1 MQKNDIIELAIED
14 MGVDGEGIGKYE
26 GMTFFVKDALIGDQ
40 IKARIIKLKKSY
52 GYARVEEIL
61 NPSESRVEPE
71 CPLHKRCGGCQIQ
84 AMDYQSQLK
93 FKENKVRNNLIRLGG
108 FEADFVDKIME
119 PVVGME
125 YPYRYRNKAQ
135 FPIGKDKDGNII
147 AGFYAARTHSIIPV
161 EDCKLG
167 VPVNREI
174 LDAVIAYM
182 NENKVEPY
190 DETTG
195 RGLVRHV
202 LIRYGFTTKEIMV
215 CLIIN
220 GKRLPASEKL
230 IEKLSTIEGM
240 KSISINVNQKNT
252 TVILG
257 EVTETIW
264 GEAYITDYIHLRKC
278 GGKTADGK
286 WTGNEAKN
294 AAGNETENVAEEE
307 FALTDTAIAYH
318 ISPQSFYQVNPVQTE
333 KLYSLAL
340 EYAGLTGKES
350 VWDLYCGIGTISL
363 FLAGKAG
370 KVYGVE
376 IVPQAIED
384 AKNNAKLNGISNAE
398 FFVGKAE
405 EVLPE
410 FYEKNVADAKNQMA
424 NTKNQVANVKKEM
437 ASETEGKVEGSE
449 DMLHPDVIVVDPPR
463 KGCDEKCLETMLKM
477 QPERI
482 VYVSCDS
489 ATLAR
494 DLRILCDGGYEL
506 KRVRAVDQF
515 GHTTHVEV
523 ACCLQRKD
531 S

>member
-1 MQKNDIIELAIED
+1 MKKNDIFELEITD
-14 MGVDGEGIGKYE
+14 MGVDGEGIGHFD
-26 GMTFFVKDALIGDQ
+26 GMTFFVKDALIGDV
-40 IKARIIKLKKSY
+40 IRARATKLKKNY
-52 GYARVEEIL
+52 GYARVEEIIT
-61 NPSESRVEPE
+61 PSTFRVEAK
-71 CPLHKRCGGCQIQ
+71 CPHHRRCGGCQIQ
-84 AMDYQSQLK
+84 ALSYEKQLE
-93 FKENKVRNNLIRLGG
+93 FKQQKVRGNLIRIGG
-108 FEADFVDKIME
+108 FSEAEVDEKML

-125 YPYRYRNKAQ
+125 EPFRYRNKAQ
-135 FPIGKDKDGNII
+135 FPVGMDKEGNVVT
-147 AGFYAARTHSIIPV
+147 GFYAARTHSIIPV
-161 EDCKLG
+161 EDCLLG
-167 VPVNREI
+167 VEENAPI
-174 LDAVIAYM
+174 LGAIKEWMSANHVSA
-182 NENKVEPY
+182 Y

-195 RGLVRHV
+195 KGLLRHV

-220 GKRLPASEKL
+220 GKTLPASDKL
-230 IEKLSTIEGM
+230 IEVLSKIEGM
-240 KSISINVNQKNT
+240 TSISININTKNT
-252 TVILG
+252 NVILG
-257 EVTETIW
+257 DTTECIW
-264 GEAYITDYIHLRKC
+264 GQAYITDYIHLRNTSDMVV
-278 GGKTADGK
+278 GR
-286 WTGNEAKN
+286 
-294 AAGNETENVAEEE
+294 EEE
-307 FALTDTAIAYH
+307 YALTDTAVAYR

-340 EYAGLTGKES
+340 EYAGLNGKES

-384 AKNNAKLNGISNAE
+384 ARNNAKLNGITNAA

-410 FYEKNVADAKNQMA
+410 FYEQNSKGMEN
-424 NTKNQVANVKKEM
+424 
-437 ASETEGKVEGSE
+437 G

-463 KGCDEKCLETMLKM
+463 KGCDEKCLKTMLKM
-477 QPERI
+477 RPERI

-515 GHTTHVEV
+515 SHTTHVENV
-523 ACCLQRKD
+523 CLLSLRNAH
-531 S
+531 

>member
-1 MQKNDIIELAIED
+1 MQKNDLIELTMED
-14 MGVDGEGIGKYE
+14 MSVDGEGIGKYE
-26 GMTFFVKDALIGDQ
+26 GMVFFVKDAIVGDK
-40 IKARIIKLKKSY
+40 IRARVTKLKKTY
-52 GYARVEEIL
+52 GYARVDEIL
-61 NPSESRVEPE
+61 EPSADRTKPR
-71 CPLHKRCGGCQIQ
+71 CALHKRCGGCQIQ
-84 AMDYQSQLK
+84 AMDYKAQLA
-93 FKENKVRNNLIRLGG
+93 FKEKKVRNNLVRLGG
-108 FEADFVDKIME
+108 FSETEIDARMDPI
-119 PVVGME
+119 VGME
-125 YPYRYRNKAQ
+125 EPYRYRNKAQ
-135 FPIGKDKDGNII
+135 FPIGLDKEGNIVS
-147 AGFYAARTHSIIPV
+147 GFYAARTHDIIPV
-161 EDCKLG
+161 TDCQLG

-174 LDAVIAYM
+174 LEAVIAYM
-182 NENKVEPY
+182 KECKVKPY
-190 DETTG
+190 DEKTG
-195 RGLVRHV
+195 KGLVRHV

-215 CLIIN
+215 CVVIN
-220 GKRLPASEKL
+220 GKSLPASDKL
-230 IEKLSTIEGM
+230 IAKLEIIPGM
-240 KSISINVNQKNT
+240 QSISINVNTKNT
-252 TVILG
+252 NVILG
-257 EVTETIW
+257 DVTECIW
-264 GEAYITDYIHLRKC
+264 GAPYITDYIHLREC
-278 GGKTADGK
+278 GSANT
-286 WTGNEAKN
+286 T
-294 AAGNETENVAEEE
+294 AEEMTVDE

-340 EYAGLTGKES
+340 DYAGLTGKES

-384 AKNNAKLNGISNAE
+384 AKNNAKLNGITNAE

-410 FYEKNVADAKNQMA
+410 FYEKNLA
-424 NTKNQVANVKKEM
+424 NAANGVAN
-437 ASETEGKVEGSE
+437 G

-494 DLRILCDGGYEL
+494 DLRILCDGGYEI

-515 GHTTHVEV
+515 SHTTHVESV
-523 ACCLQRKD
+523 VGLTRK
-531 S
+531 